1 MKKYSFVIDV
11 AKCENC
17 NNCFLSCKDEHCGND
32 WPGYT
37 RAQPLHGHR
46 WMNILT
52 RERGEFPLVD
62 VAYLP
67 KPCQHCDDA
76 PCIRA
81 AIDGAVTKRA
91 DGIVLIDPV
100 KARGQKQIVAACP
113 YGAIWWNEEL
123 QLPQKC
129 TLCAHLLDS
138 GWCQPRCVQS
148 CPTGA
153 LSILH
158 TTDDELAALV
168 QAEGLEVLAAGITAT
183 RPRCYYKNL
192 YRFAGACIVG
202 SVATTVNGVTDCV
215 SGAIVSLQ
223 NDTKIVDEQ
232 VTDEFG
238 DFKFDRLPAAA
249 ADYDLKIVY
258 RDRVATR
265 IKISKKES
273 LSLGTIWIA
282 ERSLFG

>member
-1 MKKYSFVIDV
+1 MKKYCFVIDV

-32 WPGYT
+32 WPGYSQ
-37 RAQPLHGHR
+37 AQPLHGHR

-52 RERGEFPLVD
+52 RERGAFPFVD

-67 KPCQHCDDA
+67 KPCGHCDDA
-76 PCIRA
+76 PCLRA
-81 AIDGAVTKRA
+81 AADGAVHKRA

-100 KARGQKQIVAACP
+100 KAKGRKTLVGACP
-113 YGAIWWNEEL
+113 YGVIWWNETL

-129 TLCAHLLDS
+129 TFCAHLLDG
-138 GWCQPRCVQS
+138 GWHQPRCVQS

-158 TTDDELAALV
+158 ATDEELAGIV
-168 QAEGLEVLAAGITAT
+168 QAEGLEVLDSGSTAT

-192 YRFAGACIVG
+192 YRFTGDCIVG
-202 SVATTVNGVTDCV
+202 SVAATVGDITECV
-215 SGAIVSLQ
+215 IGANVSLHEGS
-223 NDTKIVDEQ
+223 KSLGER

-238 DFKFDRLPAAA
+238 DFKFDRLPTGV
-249 ADYDLKIVY
+249 ADYELTIAHG
-258 RDRVATR
+258 DRQATR
-265 IKISKKES
+265 LKVSKKES
-273 LSLGTIWIA
+273 LSLGTIWI
-282 ERSLFG
+282 EEL

>member
-1 MKKYSFVIDV
+1 MKKYSLIIDV

-37 RAQPLHGHR
+37 QAQPLHGHR

-52 RERGEFPLVD
+52 KERGAFPLVD

-81 AIDGAVTKRA
+81 ADGAISKRD
-91 DGIVLIDPV
+91 DGIVLIDPE
-100 KARGQKQIVAACP
+100 KARGRKEIAGSCP
-113 YGAIWWNEEL
+113 YGAIWWNDEL

-138 GWCQPRCVQS
+138 GWRQPRCVQS

-153 LSILH
+153 LSLLH
-158 TTDDELAALV
+158 ASDDELAALV
-168 QAEGLEVLAAGITAT
+168 QAEGLERLKGGAADTGA
-183 RPRCYYKNL
+183 RCYYKNL
-192 YRFAGACIVG
+192 YRFTHACLAG
-202 SVATTVNGVTDCV
+202 SVATAVGGVTECV
-215 SGAIVSLQ
+215 SGATVRLHGGGG
-223 NDTKIVDEQ
+223 VLDEQ
-232 VTDEFG
+232 VTDDFG
-238 DFKFDRLPAAA
+238 DFKFDRLPAGSAENKLEI
-249 ADYDLKIVY
+249 YELEILY
-258 RDRVATR
+258 RDRVAAR
-265 IKISKKES
+265 ITVGNKKN
-273 LSLGTIWIA
+273 LSLGTIWI
-282 ERSLFG
+282 

>member
-46 WMNILT
+46 WIDIST
-52 RERGEFPLVD
+52 RERGEFPSID

-81 AIDGAVTKRA
+81 GGGAVVKRD
-91 DGIVLIDPV
+91 DGIVLIDPD
-100 KARGQKQIVAACP
+100 KARGRKNLVGSCP

-123 QLPQKC
+123 QVAQKC
-129 TLCAHLLDS
+129 TFCAHLLDS
-138 GWCQPRCVQS
+138 GWHQPRCVQS

-158 TTDDELAALV
+158 ASDEELAAV
-168 QAEGLEVLAAGITAT
+168 VRNEGLELLESGGPAT

-192 YRFAGACIVG
+192 YRFSTACIFG
-202 SVATTVNGVTDCV
+202 SIASMVDGQSECVIGATVRLFAAGKV
-215 SGAIVSLQ
+215 I
-223 NDTKIVDEQ
+223 DEQ
-232 VTDEFG
+232 ASDEFG
-238 DFKFDRLPAAA
+238 DYKFDRLPMGSAE
-249 ADYDLKIVY
+249 YELEIVY
-258 RDRVATR
+258 RDRIVPR
-265 IKISKKES
+265 IKVSKKGSMS
-273 LSLGTIWIA
+273 LDTIWI
-282 ERSLFG
+282 